1 MKKALTLVFCVA
13 ASRKCGMDLAGVGVV
28 PCCTFQVFH
37 EMIWMIV
44 VTVYQLAITQLN
56 ELLTM
61 FFFVDQ
67 SV

>member
-1 MKKALTLVFCVA
+1 
-13 ASRKCGMDLAGVGVV
+13 
-28 PCCTFQVFH
+28 
-37 EMIWMIV
+37 MIWMIV

-61 FFFVDQ
+61 LFFVDQ